1 MNFHLNRL
9 LENITEDKLP
19 FTLNGLSG
27 IIMLDHPPEF
37 CEVERH
43 ILAKIAEFIP
53 IHQLCNPGQ
62 FRLGYSGVYLL
73 DVPWF
78 LNNYP

>member
-9 LENITEDKLP
+9 LENLTEDKLP
-19 FTLNGLSG
+19 FTLNGLTG

-53 IHQLCNPGQ
+53 IHQSIQDNSDLVTAEHIC
-62 FRLGYSGVYLL
+62 
-73 DVPWF
+73 
-78 LNNYP
+78 